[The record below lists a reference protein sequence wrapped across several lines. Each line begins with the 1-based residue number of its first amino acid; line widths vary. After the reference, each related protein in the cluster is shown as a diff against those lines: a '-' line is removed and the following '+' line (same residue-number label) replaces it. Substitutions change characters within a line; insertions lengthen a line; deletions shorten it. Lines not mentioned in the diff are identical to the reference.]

1 MTFTRPRSYHHG
13 DLRLELLQ
21 RAEETLRES
30 GVDGLSLR
38 QLARDL
44 GVSHGAPSRHF
55 RDKQALLDALALAG
69 FERLGALFTVASGAG
84 SFAQRLESVTRTYVD
99 FATENSALLE
109 LMFARKH
116 SPTGGTVLPAA
127 ADKTFA
133 IPMALIADG
142 QANGDVVTGDPAR
155 IGFAAFATMQG
166 MATLVS
172 SGFVPADLAETM
184 LADVTTHILNG
195 LTPRTP

>member
-13 DLRLELLQ
+13 DLRGELLA

-38 QLARDL
+38 QLARDI

-55 RDKQALLDALALAG
+55 RDKQALLDAIALTG
-69 FERLGALFTVASGAG
+69 FERFGALFTDVALEG
-84 SFAQRLESVTRTYVD
+84 SFPQRLESVARIYVR

-116 SPTGGTVLPAA
+116 SPTAGTELPAA
-127 ADKTFA
+127 AERAFFVPAK
-133 IPMALIADG
+133 LIADA
-142 QANGDVVTGDPAR
+142 QANGEVIEGDPLR
-155 IGFAAFATMQG
+155 IGIAAFATMQG
-166 MATLVS
+166 IATFVS
-172 SGFVPADLAETM
+172 SGFMTAEMAETV
-184 LADVTTHILNG
+184 LSDVATQILDG
-195 LTPRTP
+195 LRPRD